1 MNNQKEMLSRLQRN
15 FHSIE
20 MNCESR
26 SDTMKLDKS

>member
-1 MNNQKEMLSRLQRN
+1 MNNQREMLSRLQRD

-26 SDTMKLDKS
+26 SDIMKLDRS